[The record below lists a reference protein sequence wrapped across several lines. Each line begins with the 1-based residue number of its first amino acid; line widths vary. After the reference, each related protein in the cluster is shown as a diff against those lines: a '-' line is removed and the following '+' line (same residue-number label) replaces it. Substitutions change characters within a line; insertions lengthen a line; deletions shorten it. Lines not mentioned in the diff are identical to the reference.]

1 MATATTGPAGLHHR
15 RRGRRHPGP
24 RDAPRIRV
32 GALVSATSA
41 LALLVIMFAMEW
53 YGVAGVPDPSAVR
66 PAVSTAENGWHGL
79 TVTRWVLLATIVAS
93 IGAVVLHASQRQHG
107 NKTDTS
113 LIVAALGALSSVLL
127 IYRVLIVLPAA
138 SAGDRPEARR
148 LPRAAVRAGDRVG
161 RLRGDPRAA
170 RPRARCRRG
179 PRTGAGRTFPRD
191 APACS
196 LSVTSGKEIS
206 EEGVVV
212 WRTDRSHSTIG
223 DQSIGGAS

>member
-1 MATATTGPAGLHHR
+1 MEASPTVDEASAGPPP
-15 RRGRRHPGP
+15 RG
-24 RDAPRIRV
+24 PRIRV

-113 LIVAALGALSSVLL
+113 LIVAALGALSAALL
-127 IYRVLIVLPAA
+127 IWRVLIVLPASTRVIDQKLGA
-138 SAGDRPEARR
+138 FLGLLCALGIAWGGYEAIREQRARVRAAGKSGRHHRRPH
-148 LPRAAVRAGDRVG
+148 LPRQR
-161 RLRGDPRAA
+161 
-170 RPRARCRRG
+170 
-179 PRTGAGRTFPRD
+179 
-191 APACS
+191 
-196 LSVTSGKEIS
+196 SG
-206 EEGVVV
+206 V
-212 WRTDRSHSTIG
+212 
-223 DQSIGGAS
+223 